1 MHDPTKS
8 VMFTSEFFGNGK
20 GPIKEGPFAGWKTI
34 RNIPL
39 VRDLGKTGNP
49 ISYKFIDRMLAKKH
63 HVQITTPTADPE
75 TNVESMHNMVHAF
88 IGGQMNNFN
97 TSSQDPFFWIHHAF
111 IDAVWEKFCSQ
122 LRHRNIDPQDDYTI
136 IDDQFHQPDRYMDR
150 LFPMR
155 NVDGYSDYFHNHIY
169 RYDDFAKCPS
179 CLNSPFLKC
188 DYSSDKCVSVE
199 ANEPR
204 RRVLEP
210 PRKITTNHLS
220 KPQNGLTVLS
230 GEDKGWV
237 YVPIKIIVR
246 NAVHKSIRK
255 NVIGGCEYFGP
266 GYYDLC
272 SKSVA
277 IAQSN
282 GITYHGTY
290 KSYIA
295 NDASIPQWVYAFV
308 GVKNPG
314 SGMSQAFI
322 SVTDK
327 YYKPCEPFCLDIKA
341 GKYRSCPGVISLTN
355 KEPEMFSRTLMEADG
370 SGFTY
375 NPLEADTLNPRI
387 KLSFLCY

>member
-1 MHDPTKS
+1 M
-8 VMFTSEFFGNGK
+8 
-20 GPIKEGPFAGWKTI
+20 
-34 RNIPL
+34 
-39 VRDLGKTGNP
+39 
-49 ISYKFIDRMLAKKH
+49 
-63 HVQITTPTADPE
+63 
-75 TNVESMHNMVHAF
+75 
-88 IGGQMNNFN
+88 
-97 TSSQDPFFWIHHAF
+97 
-111 IDAVWEKFCSQ
+111 
-122 LRHRNIDPQDDYTI
+122 
-136 IDDQFHQPDRYMDR
+136 
-150 LFPMR
+150 
-155 NVDGYSDYFHNHIY
+155 
-169 RYDDFAKCPS
+169 
-179 CLNSPFLKC
+179 
-188 DYSSDKCVSVE
+188 CVVE

-355 KEPEMFSRTLMEADG
+355 KEPEMFSRTLMEVG
-370 SGFTY
+370 W
-375 NPLEADTLNPRI
+375 
-387 KLSFLCY
+387 